1 MRTFLTTLLIL
12 GLVATVGVFA
22 AGMTGSTKLLGG
34 TGDITVATP
43 TTSASVTY
51 TITSGSVTAASV
63 TWTPLATGTYSVQA
77 IIGSGSGST
86 TGVVIGAPDVG
97 VSRATS
103 VTISPSVLQASATSV
118 TVVINQT
125 A

>member
-1 MRTFLTTLLIL
+1 L
-12 GLVATVGVFA
+12 GLTATVGVFA
-22 AGMTGSTKLLGG
+22 AGMTGSSNRLGG
-34 TGDITVATP
+34 TGAVTIETP

-63 TWTPLATGTYSVQA
+63 TWTPLATGTYSVDV

-103 VTISPSVLQASATSV
+103 VTISPSVPQGSATSV

>member
-1 MRTFLTTLLIL
+1 MRTFLTTLLIV
-12 GLVATVGVFA
+12 GLMATVGVFA
-22 AGMTGSTKLLGG
+22 AGMTGSTKTLGG
-34 TGDITVATP
+34 TGAITVDTP
-43 TTSASVTY
+43 TSSASVTY

-77 IIGSGSGST
+77 IIGSGSGT
-86 TGVVIGAPDVG
+86 TNGVVIGAPDVG

-103 VTISPSVLQASATSV
+103 VAISPSVPEASATSV